1 MKRKV
6 KINLFNLLVLVTAII
21 SSYCIAHDFV
31 ILGIIPLFTKNLVSL
46 TYTGALLD
54 ICAIFM
60 LDASVQIIEGWL
72 KKW

>member
-72 KKW
+72 K

>member
-72 KKW
+72 KK

>member
-46 TYTGALLD
+46 TYTGAIID

-60 LDASVQIIEGWL
+60 LDASVQIIEEWL
-72 KKW
+72 K

>member
-6 KINLFNLLVLVTAII
+6 KINKFNILVLVTAII
-21 SSYCIAHDFV
+21 STYYIAHDFI
-31 ILGIIPLFTKNLVSL
+31 ILGIKPLFTGNLISL
-46 TYTGALLD
+46 TYTGVIFD

-72 KKW
+72 K